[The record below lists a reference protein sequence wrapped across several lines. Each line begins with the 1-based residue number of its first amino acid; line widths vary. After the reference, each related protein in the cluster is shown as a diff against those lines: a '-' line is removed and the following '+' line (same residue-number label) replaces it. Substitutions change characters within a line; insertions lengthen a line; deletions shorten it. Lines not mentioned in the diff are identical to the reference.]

1 MVVKKCVDL
10 HGGSLKIVSESG
22 NGTTVTVIFLLI

>member
-10 HGGSLKIVSESG
+10 HEGSLNIMSES
-22 NGTTVTVIFLLI
+22 NHGTTVTVTLPL